1 MRKYICIDIG
11 GTNIKYGVLNEEGNV
26 LFDGSRKTSVS
37 VYEDENDILGD
48 IDNIIC
54 NLINKYQVEGVGV
67 STAGVVDDES
77 GTIIHAGKT
86 IPGYIG
92 TDIKGFIEEKFL
104 LKCEVENDVN
114 SAALGEAFL
123 GSGKGY
129 KSIFCMTIGT
139 GIGGAIILNNDIVR
153 GASKS
158 AGEVGYINV
167 NGKPIQEI
175 ASTKIL
181 VENVAKRKNIKVSD
195 INGRIVFEEGKRGD
209 SICYEEIDKLVD
221 NLTELISSVVYF
233 LNPEVIILGGG
244 IMEQKEFLEPK
255 INSSLKAK
263 LPKAFF
269 ESTKIEFAKLG
280 NRAGMIG
287 ALYNFMNKRD

>member
-26 LFDGSRKTSVS
+26 LFDGSRKTSV
-37 VYEDENDILGD
+37 YEDGNDILGD
-48 IDNIIC
+48 IDNIVC

-195 INGRIVFEEGKRGD
+195 INGRIVFEEGKKGD
-209 SICYEEIDKLVD
+209 SICYEEINKLVD

-244 IMEQKEFLEPK
+244 IMEQREFLEPK

-287 ALYNFMNKRD
+287 ALYNFINKRD

>member
-11 GTNIKYGVLNEEGNV
+11 GTNIKYGVLNEEGNI
-26 LFDGSRKTSVS
+26 LFDGSRKTSV
-37 VYEDENDILGD
+37 YKDGNDILGD

-54 NLINKYQVEGVGV
+54 NLINKYEVEGVGV

>member
-26 LFDGSRKTSVS
+26 LFDGSRKTSV
-37 VYEDENDILGD
+37 YEDGNDILGD

-221 NLTELISSVVYF
+221 NLTELISSVIYF

-244 IMEQKEFLEPK
+244 IMEQREFLEPK

-287 ALYNFMNKRD
+287 ALYNFINKRD

>member
-26 LFDGSRKTSVS
+26 LFNGSRKTSV
-37 VYEDENDILGD
+37 YEDGNDILGD

-54 NLINKYQVEGVGV
+54 NLINKYEVEGVGV

>member
-1 MRKYICIDIG
+1 MKNYICIDIG
-11 GTNIKYGVLNEEGNV
+11 GTNIKYGILNEDGTI
-26 LFDGSRKTSVS
+26 LFDSSRKTSV
-37 VYEDENDILGD
+37 YEDGNDILED

-54 NLINKYQVEGVGV
+54 NLINDYRVEGVCV

-77 GTIIHAGKT
+77 GVIIHAGKT

-92 TDIKGFIEEKFL
+92 TDIKGFIEEKFS

-114 SAALGEAFL
+114 SAALGEACA
-123 GSGKGY
+123 GAGKGY
-129 KSIFCMTIGT
+129 KSIFCMTVGT

-181 VENVAKRKNIKVSD
+181 VKNVAKRKNIKPND
-195 INGRIVFEEGKRGD
+195 INGRIIFEEGKKGD
-209 SICYEEIDKLVD
+209 SICSEEIDNLVD
-221 NLTELISSVVYF
+221 NLTELISNVVYF

-244 IMEQKEFLEPK
+244 IMEQREFLEPK
-255 INSSLKAK
+255 INNFLRGK
-263 LPKAFF
+263 LPKTFF

-280 NRAGMIG
+280 NKAGMIG
-287 ALYNFMNKRD
+287 ALYNFINKRD

>member
-26 LFDGSRKTSVS
+26 LFDGSRKTSV
-37 VYEDENDILGD
+37 YEDGNDILED

-54 NLINKYQVEGVGV
+54 NLINEYQVEGVGV
-67 STAGVVDDES
+67 STAGVVDDEN

-86 IPGYIG
+86 IPDYIG
-92 TDIKGFIEEKFL
+92 TDIKGFIEEKFS

-123 GSGKGY
+123 GSGKEY
-129 KSIFCMTIGT
+129 KSIFCMTVGT

-181 VENVAKRKNIKVSD
+181 VENVAKRKNIKTSD

-209 SICYEEIDKLVD
+209 SICSEEIDKLVD

-255 INSSLKAK
+255 INTSLKVK
-263 LPKAFF
+263 LPKAIF

-287 ALYNFMNKRD
+287 ALYNFINKRD

>member
-26 LFDGSRKTSVS
+26 LFDGSRKTSV
-37 VYEDENDILGD
+37 YEDGNDILGD
-48 IDNIIC
+48 IDNIVC

-139 GIGGAIILNNDIVR
+139 GIGGAIIFNNDIVR

-209 SICYEEIDKLVD
+209 SICYEEINKLVD

-233 LNPEVIILGGG
+233 LNPEAIILGGG
-244 IMEQKEFLEPK
+244 IMEQREFLEPK

-287 ALYNFMNKRD
+287 ALYNFINKRD

>member
-26 LFDGSRKTSVS
+26 LFDGSRKTSV
-37 VYEDENDILGD
+37 YEDGNDILED

-54 NLINKYQVEGVGV
+54 NLINEYQVEGVGV
-67 STAGVVDDES
+67 STAGVVDDEN

-92 TDIKGFIEEKFL
+92 TDIKGFIEEKFS

-129 KSIFCMTIGT
+129 KSIFCMTVGT
-139 GIGGAIILNNDIVR
+139 GIGGAIVLNNDIVR

-167 NGKPIQEI
+167 NRKPIQEI

-181 VENVAKRKNIKVSD
+181 VENVAKRKNIKTSD

-209 SICYEEIDKLVD
+209 SICSEEIDKLVD

-244 IMEQKEFLEPK
+244 IMEQKEFLESK
-255 INSSLKAK
+255 INTSLKVK

-287 ALYNFMNKRD
+287 ALYNFINKRD

>member
-26 LFDGSRKTSVS
+26 LFDGSRKTSV
-37 VYEDENDILGD
+37 YEDGNDILGD
-48 IDNIIC
+48 IDNIVC

-209 SICYEEIDKLVD
+209 SICYEEINKLVD

-244 IMEQKEFLEPK
+244 IMEQREFLEPK

-287 ALYNFMNKRD
+287 ALYNFINKRD